1 MEVIMKRFPITLLTA
16 SALSMGLTVPV
27 FAVDVPER
35 QKEAQQERQDV
46 REEQRDVREEAR
58 QKRQDVREE
67 QKDVQE
73 ERREAAEARKDIQRD
88 ITQAHRASKVIGMDV
103 ENAQGEDLGDIKD
116 LVIDFDKGQIA
127 YVVVGSGGVLGVGD
141 TLHAVPWSSL
151 DLSDK
156 MDKFVINVDKNQWKN
171 APGFNPNDWP
181 EVADKEF
188 RQRIDS
194 YYR

>member
-1 MEVIMKRFPITLLTA
+1 MKRFPTTLLMA

-35 QKEAQQERQDV
+35 QEEAQQE
-46 REEQRDVREEAR
+46 
-58 QKRQDVREE
+58 RQDVREE

-73 ERREAAEARKDIQRD
+73 ERREAGEARKDVQQD
-88 ITQAHRASKVIGMDV
+88 VTQVHRASKIIGMDV
-103 ENAQGEDLGDIKD
+103 ENVKGEDLGDIKD

-127 YVVVGSGGVLGVGD
+127 YVVIGSGGVLGVGD
-141 TLHAVPWSSL
+141 TLHAVPWRSL

-156 MDKFVINVDKNQWKN
+156 MDKFVLNVDKNQWKN
-171 APGFNPNDWP
+171 APGFPNNKWP
-181 EVADKEF
+181 EVADKTF
-188 RQRIDS
+188 RQRVDS